1 MTLGDKI
8 LAILAYKYKRYP
20 HSFMI
25 SITLGITAIC
35 SYLISTFL
43 LVKSKHHLSKIVAIL
58 LAWIGV
64 LLHFS
69 YLFNR
74 FIQPA
79 SLNLNLLNAGSII
92 SSLVAFLLL
101 LTALNKP
108 VERLGIVIFPV
119 ASISLLLTIL
129 LPSETEGFLIQDWSM
144 GVHILSSMIAFS
156 LLNIA
161 AIQAILLAIQEQQLR
176 KHPPKRIIQS
186 LPSLQTME
194 TLLFQMIIVGMI
206 FLTVSLASGFIFLE
220 DLFAQHLAHKTI
232 LSLIAWFIFVGLL
245 IGRFIY
251 GWRGQTAVKWTLIGF
266 VLLLLAYFG
275 SKFVLELI
283 LKRV

>member
-1 MTLGDKI
+1 
-8 LAILAYKYKRYP
+8 
-20 HSFMI
+20 MI
-25 SITLGITAIC
+25 SISLSITAIC
-35 SYLISTFL
+35 GYLTSAFL
-43 LVKSKHHLSKIVAIL
+43 LMKGAKYFPKIVAIL
-58 LAWIGV
+58 LAWVAV
-64 LLHFS
+64 LLHFI
-69 YLFNR
+69 YLFHS

-79 SLNLNLLNAGSII
+79 SLNLNLFNAASII

-101 LTALNKP
+101 LTAFNKP
-108 VERLGIVIFPV
+108 VEKLGIVIFPI
-119 ASISLLLTIL
+119 AGISLLLAIL
-129 LPSETEGFLIQDWSM
+129 LPSETAGFLIQDWSM

-161 AIQAILLAIQEQQLR
+161 AIQAILLAIQERQLR
-176 KHPPKRIIQS
+176 KHPPQKIIQS

-206 FLTVSLASGFIFLE
+206 FLTISLASGFIFLE

-232 LSLIAWFIFVGLL
+232 LSLIAWFIFIGLL

-275 SKFVLELI
+275 SKFVLELV